1 MSERKIETEQ
11 GIITVNKPELKVGE
25 EVRIAVEPNRKNIQ
39 SMKGILQL
47 QKMGSNMR
55 KKECYLLSMMK
66 KRRAGLLTIKQGIF
80 DLQGDWNLQLVQ
92 SYKEN
97 EKEEL
102 IKMK

>member
-1 MSERKIETEQ
+1 
-11 GIITVNKPELKVGE
+11 
-25 EVRIAVEPNRKNIQ
+25 
-39 SMKGILQL
+39 
-47 QKMGSNMR
+47 MR

-66 KRRAGLLTIKQGIF
+66 KRRAGLLTIKQDF

>member
-1 MSERKIETEQ
+1 MQERMLSFEYDEETKSW
-11 GIITVNKPELKVGE
+11 VANYK
-25 EVRIAVEPNRKNIQ
+25 
-39 SMKGILQL
+39 
-47 QKMGSNMR
+47 
-55 KKECYLLSMMK
+55 
-66 KRRAGLLTIKQGIF
+66 AGDF